1 VDNMVE
7 KNSTS
12 LYDTFGNEIKYQQF
26 QGTLIAY
33 LENATVKFPLPEA
46 STDILAKL
54 FQDKDDAIDPNLLD
68 QVEQRLIKSGFKEA
82 NAKAMASVIIRVAA
96 VERVNVMDYFEV
108 NSNTLKLTVDTYTT
122 INTLRPVGNRI
133 NLVRP
138 LNNSL
143 TLFKDL
149 IKP

>member
-1 VDNMVE
+1 MAE
-7 KNSTS
+7 RNSTS
-12 LYDTFGNEIKYQQF
+12 LYDTFGNEVKYQQF
-26 QGTLIAY
+26 QNTLVAY

-46 STDILAKL
+46 STDILSKL
-54 FQDKDDAIDPNLLD
+54 FTDKDAPINPTLLE
-68 QVEQRLIKSGFKEA
+68 QVEQRLIKSGFKDA
-82 NAKAMASVIIRVAA
+82 NAKAMASVLIRVAT

-122 INTLRPVGNRI
+122 INALRPVGNRI

-138 LNNSL
+138 LNNAT